1 MSPMIRSFLTL
12 SLFLFASGT
21 TLFAQNGEV
30 DIIYLKNGKTVIG
43 TIVEKID
50 GKTVVIETKEGTELI
65 DYADIKEMVKEF
77 VPSVSG
83 LAPMTGN
90 AGATVVIY
98 GSFPSSRPSKSSVEF
113 GGVEATVTQW
123 RKDKIT
129 VTVPPVGAGQH
140 EVIVTIG
147 GQKGVAEDK
156 FTISGTTQQQQQLLQ
171 QRNRKMEAAPSE
183 PVYQEVAPA
192 GNQLDGFWWNFSMAK
207 AQGAFGAIDGDD
219 AGFAKNG
226 FAFGFEGRVK
236 AEENLFVPIGF
247 QFASNDLNLDE
258 LNKNNP
264 GAFES
269 EDKAYLNMWMT
280 LGLGVSLNLSPTSY
294 LYATADAGL
303 IFSHRPD
310 LEVKIL
316 DYKVE
321 SADAFTGGYGYSAG
335 FVAGNTVSFGMK
347 YFTATPAYTVSS
359 KFGSGSSTE
368 EELEQKTTL
377 MLLFVAINLN

>member
-1 MSPMIRSFLTL
+1 MTAMIRSFLAITL
-12 SLFLFASGT
+12 LLITSATFLS
-21 TLFAQNGEV
+21 AQNGEV
-30 DIIYLKNGKTVIG
+30 DIIYLKNGKTVVG

-77 VPSVSG
+77 VPTVSG

-90 AGATVVIY
+90 AGSSVVIY
-98 GSFPSSRPSKSSVEF
+98 GSFPSSRPAKSSVEF

-129 VTVPPVGAGQH
+129 VTVPGIGAGQH
-140 EVIVTIG
+140 EVVVTIG
-147 GQKGVAEDK
+147 GQKGIAEDK
-156 FTISGTTQQQQQLLQ
+156 FTISGVTQQQQQLLQ

-183 PVYQEVAPA
+183 PVYQDVAPA
-192 GNQLDGFWWNFSMAK
+192 GNQLNGFWWNFSMAK
-207 AQGAFGAIDGDD
+207 AQGVFGAVEGDD

-236 AEENLFVPIGF
+236 VEENLFVPIGF
-247 QFASNDLNLDE
+247 QIASNDLNLDE

-269 EDKAYLNMWMT
+269 EDKSYLNMWIT
-280 LGLGVSLNLSPTSY
+280 LGLGVSLNLSPTTY
-294 LYATADAGL
+294 LFASADAGML
-303 IFSHRPD
+303 VSHRPD
-310 LEVKIL
+310 LELKVL
-316 DYKVE
+316 DFKAE
-321 SADAFTGGYGYSAG
+321 GADAFTGGYGYSVG

-347 YFTATPAYTVSS
+347 YFTAKPTYTVSS
-359 KFGSGSSTE
+359 SFGSGSSTE
-368 EELEQKTTL
+368 EDLEQKTDL
-377 MLLFVAINLN
+377 MLLFVAINLD